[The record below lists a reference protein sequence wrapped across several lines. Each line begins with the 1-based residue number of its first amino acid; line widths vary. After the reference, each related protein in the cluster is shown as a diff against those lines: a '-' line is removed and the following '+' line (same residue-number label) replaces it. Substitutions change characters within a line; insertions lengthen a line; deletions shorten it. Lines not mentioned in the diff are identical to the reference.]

1 MDARGRADAVGQ
13 GSSQRSK
20 QGVSQLGSPEWRAQL
35 RDELS
40 IELAG
45 SGVMVEDVAVFPAGR
60 RRLVR
65 VTVARDISALDPAD
79 ETTPVEPVTLDEIA
93 DVTRML
99 SATLDATE
107 AMAQTP
113 YTLEV
118 SSPGVDQPLV
128 TPAQLRRNVG
138 RLVAVDLHEG
148 APVQGRLVG
157 VGAEG
162 IRLDGDRDTV
172 VPFEAVARARVHVE
186 FSRPDATPGAGPA
199 AGKDS

>member
-1 MDARGRADAVGQ
+1 MDTQGADAVGQ

-20 QGVSQLGSPEWRAQL
+20 PGASRVGSPEWRAQM
-35 RDELS
+35 RHELS
-40 IELAG
+40 GELAG
-45 SGVMVEDVAVFPAGR
+45 SGVVVEDVAVFPAGR

-65 VTVARDISALDPAD
+65 VTVARDISFLDPAD
-79 ETTPVEPVTLDEIA
+79 ETSSIEPVTLDEIA
-93 DVTRML
+93 DVTRVL
-99 SATLDATE
+99 SATLDVTE

-118 SSPGVDQPLV
+118 SSPGVDQALV

-138 RLVAVDLHEG
+138 RLVVLDRHEG

-162 IRLDGDRDTV
+162 IRLDGDPDTV
-172 VPFEAVARARVHVE
+172 VPFEAVALARVQVE
-186 FSRPDATPGAGPA
+186 FSRPDAGPAAGPA